1 MGHVPC
7 TPPPTLFPSVAI
19 LLYLARKYEAPDH
32 WYPQDL
38 QAQAR
43 VDEYLSWQHTALRM
57 SCTRAMW
64 QKVRPGA
71 GSPPGMI
78 KGPGSLLK
86 LRTLDPRSPEMLQG
100 NGLVSERGNRGT
112 EPGNDTPKVSYQK
125 HIYLFSCFRLC

>member
-1 MGHVPC
+1 MWSGPGLTQGLVPVEWLKSDWGMSPA
-7 TPPPTLFPSVAI
+7 PPMPPSVAI

-38 QAQAR
+38 QARAR

-64 QKVRPGA
+64 QKVSPGA

-78 KGPGSLLK
+78 KGPGSLSK
-86 LRTLDPRSPEMLQG
+86 LRTLNPRMPEMLQG
-100 NGLVSERGNRGT
+100 NGLVSQSGN
-112 EPGNDTPKVSYQK
+112 
-125 HIYLFSCFRLC
+125 